1 MTSMS
6 KIQGHVARVKAAK
19 TVEQKQDEL
28 ADAISAI
35 AVLIDNLY
43 SELRRIDQKVTRLVR

>member
-1 MTSMS
+1 MS